1 MKKKI
6 RVAVCGELPTACDY
20 LLQNGVVSIDRFSCA
35 TEIGRETDY
44 HLILVYAPHGEGLLD
59 VTFNSGEGD
68 NEQVPIRL
76 LDEPCCASALI
87 ELKSMIRRI
96 EDRLSHNV
104 NCV

>member
-1 MKKKI
+1 MKKNI

-35 TEIGRETDY
+35 TDIGRETDY

-59 VTFNSGEGD
+59 VTFNGSEGQ
-68 NEQVPIRL
+68 NNQVPIRL
-76 LDEPCCASALI
+76 LNEPCCDSALI
-87 ELKSMIRRI
+87 ELKSIIRRI
-96 EDRLSHNV
+96 EDRMQQNI